1 MNAAQLTQHIP
12 RLSPMNTQI
21 LFLSIFTTLMQVV
34 EKYLFNDWEYLRWLV
49 VLVAI
54 DTLLGMAFAIKARQ
68 FSSYGFSKV
77 IVKMLLYGCCLV
89 VINVLTRFTI
99 NGETPA
105 LMADLAS
112 WFAYFLLTVL
122 MLREAISVFEN
133 IAKIEPRF
141 LPTWVLARLK
151 SFENQIAEKATTKA
165 DEKNPD

>member
-1 MNAAQLTQHIP
+1 
-12 RLSPMNTQI
+12 MNTHI
-21 LFLSIFTTLMQVV
+21 LILSIFTTLMQVV

-54 DTLLGMAFAIKARQ
+54 DTLLGITYAWKTNQ

-99 NGETPA
+99 AGETPA

-141 LPTWVLARLK
+141 LPTWVLVRLK
-151 SFENQIAEKATTKA
+151 AFENQLTEKATATTKA
-165 DEKNPD
+165 NETDTN